1 MLTNR
6 SMPRAV
12 VIPELAYPDVGEAV
26 KWLCHV
32 FGFRQRLIIANHRVQ
47 LLVGKD
53 GAVVVVQSSAGDGQ
67 DSRHSIM
74 VRVPEVREH
83 YATSKHRGA
92 TILKPLADYPY
103 GERQYTAQ
111 DLGGHIW
118 TFSQSISDVDPA
130 QWGGEPLRVL
140 PRFRGEG
147 PRGRV
152 QRLRHQ
158 QGHHPLS
165 SGQAP
170 AARIGAPDCEE
181 MRLTANDRNS

>member
-1 MLTNR
+1 MGPSRERQDLTKAATSR
-6 SMPRAV
+6 RFS
-12 VIPELAYPDVGEAV
+12 EAV

-32 FGFRQRLIIANHRVQ
+32 FGFRQRLFIANHRAQ
-47 LLVGKD
+47 LLIGKD
-53 GAVVVVQSSAGDGQ
+53 GAVVVVQSSAGDIQ

-83 YATSKHRGA
+83 HATSKHRGA

-130 QWGGEPLRVL
+130 QWGGKLLENETGTTELRDETKKDQPRADSATSQGKQAQDSRRL
-140 PRFRGEG
+140 PRSGE
-147 PRGRV
+147 R
-152 QRLRHQ
+152 
-158 QGHHPLS
+158 
-165 SGQAP
+165 
-170 AARIGAPDCEE
+170 
-181 MRLTANDRNS
+181 